1 MKSDAWNFSKIVPEG
16 RQMCSDVQGGLAQLF
31 RGVDISR
38 LDLLPLDFFT
48 DNGFRGQVLE
58 MNCKLLKQ
66 KFDPR
71 TDSYTQVPDI
81 VHDLVLS
88 SDDALEITSKVFDK
102 VIEIKRAMADQ
113 VGISYENGMFSNS
126 GSFRTAARHMVGG
139 DRIISDVT
147 SVSFVSE
154 VIFDSSILN
163 KWVKKQIDNL
173 PETLQTKKYEN
184 FIEKFGTHYFEYG
197 SFGSVIRNQT
207 QFQRDPYDNHQAQN
221 INFEASKNFL
231 AWLKNNVADDSE
243 AISNVEKPLFEQGFS
258 KVIFYG
264 GNLASI
270 ENNSVVDWIKNTSN
284 DLFVFKGRLRPIS
297 DLIENDTKRQ
307 SMMKAVQ
314 MHIDRAFLSE
324 SETKVNRLIEA
335 LKTNK
340 QIAELTKLKKRTVDL
355 RQKSFPNHD
364 LVQSLSSD
372 IDHELEIPAWFRAT
386 SICYKFY
393 EVVKKGNMTEVTQSC
408 APVNQV
414 TDVFEDWS
422 GGRSPG
428 GYEIAWGVFNNA
440 SIPTL
445 DYNWFSQLQLCFK
458 YIPAGDRAQCGDGFE
473 KELCS
478 SLNEFLPYYYD
489 GTDSRSGGCVLSW
502 KLTIPS
508 MVGIPTWFL
517 NAKICYFI
525 LTLNQE
531 RRDDVQFYKRC
542 AVMNNYTPYL
552 SDYTF
557 KTFLS
562 FTYSANFV
570 QWSIQDATKSADS
583 FGTTMSDGY

>member
-1 MKSDAWNFSKIVPEG
+1 MKTSLQGLFLFAAWQQTFFVKSDAWNFSTIVPEG

-126 GSFRTAARHMVGG
+126 GSFRTAARHMVG
-139 DRIISDVT
+139 
-147 SVSFVSE
+147 
-154 VIFDSSILN
+154 
-163 KWVKKQIDNL
+163 
-173 PETLQTKKYEN
+173 
-184 FIEKFGTHYFEYG
+184 
-197 SFGSVIRNQT
+197 
-207 QFQRDPYDNHQAQN
+207 
-221 INFEASKNFL
+221 
-231 AWLKNNVADDSE
+231 DDSE

-324 SETKVNRLIEA
+324 SETKVNILIEA

-502 KLTIPS
+502 KLTTPS